1 MLEQQIIRGDGM
13 EAWAVLTK
21 MIDGEEKIV
30 RAGLNLV
37 VDDDYDRAIIV
48 DEVKARQSEKLEVKN
63 GVVSVKVGMTLLT
76 LEKLNNK
83 TKLKE
88 IIPVKLKS
96 ETEEESYAGK

>member
-1 MLEQQIIRGDGM
+1 M

-63 GVVSVKVGMTLLT
+63 GVVSVKADATLLT

-96 ETEEESYAGK
+96 DVEEESYAGK

>member
-1 MLEQQIIRGDGM
+1 M

-30 RAGLNLV
+30 KAGLNLV
-37 VDDDYDRAIIV
+37 IDDDYDRAIIV
-48 DEVKARQSEKLEVKN
+48 DESKARQSEKLEVKD
-63 GVVSVKVGMTLLT
+63 GVVSVKNGMILLS

-83 TKLKE
+83 TRLKE

-96 ETEEESYAGK
+96 EIEEESYAGK

>member
-1 MLEQQIIRGDGM
+1 M

-30 RAGLNLV
+30 KAGLNLV

-48 DEVKARQSEKLEVKN
+48 DESKARQSEKLEVKD
-63 GVVSVKVGMTLLT
+63 GVVSVKADATLLT
-76 LEKLNNK
+76 LKELNEA

-88 IIPVKLKS
+88 IIPVVISK
-96 ETEEESYAGK
+96 EVEE

>member
-1 MLEQQIIRGDGM
+1 M
-13 EAWAVLTK
+13 EAWSVLTK
-21 MIDGEEKIV
+21 LIDGEEKIV
-30 RAGLNLV
+30 KAGLNVV
-37 VDDDYDRAIIV
+37 VDDDYNRAIIV
-48 DEVKARQSEKLEVKN
+48 DEIKARQSEKLEVID
-63 GVVSVKVGMTLLT
+63 GVVSVKAGMTLLT

>member
-1 MLEQQIIRGDGM
+1 M

-30 RAGLNLV
+30 KAGLNLV

-48 DEVKARQSEKLEVKN
+48 DEVKARQSEKLEVKD
-63 GVVSVKVGMTLLT
+63 GVVSVKADMTLLT
-76 LEKLNNK
+76 LKELNEV

-88 IIPVKLKS
+88 IIPVVISK
-96 ETEEESYAGK
+96 EAEG

>member
-1 MLEQQIIRGDGM
+1 M

-21 MIDGEEKIV
+21 IIDGEEKIV
-30 RAGLNLV
+30 KAGLNLV

-48 DEVKARQSEKLEVKN
+48 DEVKARQSEKLEVKD
-63 GVVSVKVGMTLLT
+63 GVVSVKADATLLT

-96 ETEEESYAGK
+96 EIEEESYASK

>member
-1 MLEQQIIRGDGM
+1 M

-30 RAGLNLV
+30 KAGLNLV

-48 DEVKARQSEKLEVKN
+48 DEVKARQSEKLEIKDGVVAVKN
-63 GVVSVKVGMTLLT
+63 GMILLS

-83 TKLKE
+83 TRLKE

-96 ETEEESYAGK
+96 EIEEESYAGK

>member
-1 MLEQQIIRGDGM
+1 M
-13 EAWAVLTK
+13 EAWSVLTK
-21 MIDGEEKIV
+21 TIDGEERIV
-30 RAGLNLV
+30 KAGLNLV

-48 DEVKARQSEKLEVKN
+48 DESKARQSEKLEVKD
-63 GVVSVKVGMTLLT
+63 GVVSVKADATLLT

-96 ETEEESYAGK
+96 EIEEESYAGK

>member
-1 MLEQQIIRGDGM
+1 M
-13 EAWAVLTK
+13 EAWSVLTK

-48 DEVKARQSEKLEVKN
+48 DEVKARQSEKLEVKD
-63 GVVSVKVGMTLLT
+63 GVVSVKADATLLT

>member
-1 MLEQQIIRGDGM
+1 M

-30 RAGLNLV
+30 KAGLNLV

-48 DEVKARQSEKLEVKN
+48 DEVKARQSEKLEVKD
-63 GVVSVKVGMTLLT
+63 GVVSVKADATLLN

-88 IIPVKLKS
+88 IIPVKLKM
-96 ETEEESYAGK
+96 EIEEESYAGK

>member
-1 MLEQQIIRGDGM
+1 M

-21 MIDGEEKIV
+21 KIDGEEKIV
-30 RAGLNLV
+30 KAGLNLV

-48 DEVKARQSEKLEVKN
+48 DEVKARQSEKLEVKD
-63 GVVSVKVGMTLLT
+63 GVVSVKNGMILLS

-96 ETEEESYAGK
+96 EIEEESYAGK

>member
-1 MLEQQIIRGDGM
+1 M
-13 EAWAVLTK
+13 EAWSVLTK

-37 VDDDYDRAIIV
+37 VDDDYDRAIII
-48 DEVKARQSEKLEVKN
+48 DEVKARQSEKLEVKD
-63 GVVSVKVGMTLLT
+63 GVVSVKNGMILLS

-83 TKLKE
+83 TRLKE

-96 ETEEESYAGK
+96 EIEEESYAGK

>member
-1 MLEQQIIRGDGM
+1 M

-30 RAGLNLV
+30 KAGLNLV

-48 DEVKARQSEKLEVKN
+48 DEVKARQSEKLEVKD
-63 GVVSVKVGMTLLT
+63 GVVSVKADATLLT

-96 ETEEESYAGK
+96 EIEEESYASK